1 MTSEAERTLV
11 TDELGAT
18 PTEGDATRIDSG
30 EAFHG
35 DGSAGR
41 RSRGRAGRRAR
52 GGRAGKH
59 RRRRSFV
66 WEVMVLV
73 PLGFLLVVLVR
84 AFVIQPFYIPSGS
97 MELTLKCNDRV
108 LVNRLAYLLGDPARG
123 DVIVF
128 RNWDDVG
135 EDVPS
140 PSIAGYV
147 GLSLREGVPLLGS
160 GRKSDDLIKRI
171 VALPGETVEVRSVG
185 EGDDTKSVAYVNGKQ
200 LDEPYVFLNGHD
212 PLSPYGPVVVPEGKY
227 FVMGDHRNN
236 SRDSRRQEDGLFVDR
251 DAVIGKA
258 FVRAWPLSRFGSLD
272 GPADDTDA
280 MRPNC

>member
-18 PTEGDATRIDSG
+18 PSEGDATRIDSS
-30 EAFHG
+30 ACSPG
-35 DGSAGR
+35 DGSGGR
-41 RSRGRAGRRAR
+41 GSRVRVGKRAGK
-52 GGRAGKH
+52 AGKH
-59 RRRRSFV
+59 RRRRSFI

-108 LVNRLAYLLGDPARG
+108 LVNRLAYLFGDPARG

-147 GLSLREGVPLLGS
+147 GLSLREGIPLLGS

-185 EGDDTKSVAYVNGKQ
+185 EGDEATSVAYVDGRQ
-200 LDEPYVFLNGHD
+200 IDEPYVFLNGHD

-272 GPADDTDA
+272 GPAEDPDA